1 MTSRKFRLLT
11 RYEDQEADDGFIFYQ
26 CCEKILR
33 ITLHYQVSTL
43 SYEYNTPQFYLK
55 TMAINNDNDVSYDS
69 DDSVIEYDEDN
80 TNDNNEKA
88 RESLMAPSKSE
99 ESVKDIEDAVTRRLA
114 MVMD

>member
-11 RYEDQEADDGFIFYQ
+11 RYEDQEADDGFIFLPMLR
-26 CCEKILR
+26 ENSPNHTSLSSFHVILR
-33 ITLHYQVSTL
+33 IQHPSVL
-43 SYEYNTPQFYLK
+43 FK

-88 RESLMAPSKSE
+88 RESLTAPSKSE
-99 ESVKDIEDAVTRRLA
+99 ESVKDIENVVTRLA